1 MTSMMFR
8 NRPHALIVGAVVVA
22 LLSLAVVVTLRS
34 TGSWPR
40 DGEPAAKNTVEAR
53 PAATSDA
60 RPERGATREGA
71 PAAGSCASCGTVEAI
86 RTIELRGDAA
96 GAPQELEQH
105 LSKRVVYRVTVR
117 LDDGSYR
124 TLSQAAPPSI
134 VVGGKV
140 RIVDGAVMA
149 RQ

>member
-22 LLSLAVVVTLRS
+22 LLSLAAVVTLRS
-34 TGSWPR
+34 TGSLPK
-40 DGEPAAKNTVEAR
+40 DGEPAAKSAVESR

-71 PAAGSCASCGTVEAI
+71 PAAPSCTSCGTVEAI
-86 RTIELRGDAA
+86 RTVELRGDAA
-96 GAPQELEQH
+96 GAQELDQH

-124 TLSQAAPPSI
+124 TLSQATPPSI

-140 RIVDGAVMA
+140 RIVDGAVVP
-149 RQ
+149 RP